1 MSFLPMVS
9 TVSVK
14 NFAFKITAML
24 WNGWPPT
31 NKNKCK
37 KKNYWC
43 SFCTSWVIFSCC
55 FQYFFWVWLQHFGY
69 NISVCRNF
77 YVNHTWNFLSVLAHR
92 LFSIKFDKILAIMP
106 SIIFLSLGLS
116 SLFLILTFCTCWY
129 I

>member
-14 NFAFKITAML
+14 NFTFKITAML

-31 NKNKCK
+31 NKNKWK
-37 KKNYWC
+37 KIIGVPLYIM
-43 SFCTSWVIFSCC
+43 SHFLLLLSI
-55 FQYFFWVWLQHFGY
+55 FFWVWLQHFDY
-69 NISVCRNF
+69 SISVCRNF

-106 SIIFLSLGLS
+106 SIIFLSLSLS
-116 SLFLILTFCTCWY
+116 PLFLILTFCTCWY